1 MAHLTKSIL
10 INAPFEQVHALARDP
25 KRWATWYVGLSEPET
40 VTGEGGV
47 GTVVKHSMLLA
58 GIRFAVTSTVLED
71 HIDSTG
77 GRWRGKIDGPM
88 AGEHTFT
95 LTPKHGDTEVTVEM
109 EYTIPGKLL
118 GKIVDRLIIE
128 RMMER
133 NIEHTLENLKLLC
146 AKEAVAV

>member
-10 INAPFEQVHALARDP
+10 INAPFEQVHALGRDP

-40 VTGEGGV
+40 ITGEGGV

-58 GIRFAVTSTVLED
+58 GIRFPVTTTVLED

-77 GRWRGKIDGPM
+77 ARWRGKIEGPLH
-88 AGEHTFT
+88 GEHTFT
-95 LTPKHGDTEVTVEM
+95 FTPKYGGTEVTIDM

-118 GKIVDRLIIE
+118 TKFVDRLIIE
-128 RMMER
+128 RLMER
-133 NIEHTLENLKLLC
+133 YIAHTLENMKLLFT
-146 AKEAVAV
+146 EAVSV